1 MRRCSETP
9 RQDAVGERFA
19 AGLDRATKIGEG
31 NMSFK
36 RSVLITAIIAVTTAC
51 TTTGDK
57 KNDVAD
63 GAVTV
68 TADAKE
74 APPVANSS
82 PAVPPAMVASNA
94 DGIVDHSAHE
104 TSAPVAESVAQPTDP
119 APQKV
124 EAAPQQET
132 VAPPVSQPAPVQ
144 APAVVETPAPRVTA
158 PAPAKKPTTVVVDR
172 TPHTFNVTVQTK
184 DPSHPNFGR
193 GANLGFVVDGAPGKE
208 LALARGVTYTFAVR
222 TGIQHDFYFTTSPVG
237 HGAGTVTDGVIG
249 QFIYNGDAEFTPTPT
264 TPPVVYYECRNHK
277 YMGGKIHIA
286 NAGEK
291 VVLGGASET
300 AEQATSAVTRNYTAE
315 QVKQKLSFAD
325 MMTAS
330 SAAAKRVAAS
340 ANAEAKQYAA
350 EAKHQ
355 LASARTALGAG
366 DNNGAMAAVDE
377 ALRLMNSATALVPD
391 ESAAADDKARYT
403 ELLDQVHGFEASYQ
417 RNVQQGVKPKGGA
430 ELDKSKFN
438 RMKDEAEALADKGQ
452 YGEAVKQLEAAN
464 ELLTTALSAMLDSQ
478 TVVYEKN
485 FATPKDEY
493 EYELSRY
500 GSYAELVPVAIEQR
514 HPAPQTISMMDEL
527 TKRAQEIHDEAVG
540 LAKKSD
546 YKMAI
551 MALQAATERVQ
562 KALRLA
568 GVQ

>member
-1 MRRCSETP
+1 
-9 RQDAVGERFA
+9 
-19 AGLDRATKIGEG
+19 
-31 NMSFK
+31 MSFK
-36 RSVLITAIIAVTTAC
+36 RSVLITAIIAAATAC

-63 GAVTV
+63 GAVTSA
-68 TADAKE
+68 ADAKE
-74 APPVANSS
+74 APPAANSS
-82 PAVPPAMVASNA
+82 PVMPPPTMVASNA
-94 DGIVDHSAHE
+94 DSIADDSAHE
-104 TSAPVAESVAQPTDP
+104 MSAPVAESAPQPTDP

-124 EAAPQQET
+124 EAAPQQEA

-158 PAPAKKPTTVVVDR
+158 PAPAANKPAAARGPTTVVVDR

-237 HGAGTVTDGVIG
+237 HGAGTVTDGVVG
-249 QFIYNGDAEFTPTPT
+249 QFIYNGDAEFTPTAT

-286 NAGEK
+286 NVGEK

-300 AEQATSAVTRNYTAE
+300 TEQATDAVTRNYTAE

-325 MMTAS
+325 MMTTH

-340 ANAEAKQYAA
+340 ANAEAKQYASQ
-350 EAKHQ
+350 AKQ
-355 LASARTALGAG
+355 RLASARTALGAG
-366 DNNGAMAAVDE
+366 DNSGAMAAVDE

-417 RNVQQGVKPKGGA
+417 RNVQQGVKSKAGA
-430 ELDKSKFN
+430 ELDKGKFN
-438 RMKDEAEALADKGQ
+438 RMKDEAETLAGKGQ

-464 ELLTTALSAMLDSQ
+464 ELITTALSAMLDSQ

-514 HPAPQTISMMDEL
+514 HPAPQTVSMMDEL

>member
-1 MRRCSETP
+1 
-9 RQDAVGERFA
+9 
-19 AGLDRATKIGEG
+19 
-31 NMSFK
+31 MSFK

-158 PAPAKKPTTVVVDR
+158 PAPANKPAAVHGPTTVVVDR

-350 EAKHQ
+350 EAKQQ

>member
-1 MRRCSETP
+1 
-9 RQDAVGERFA
+9 
-19 AGLDRATKIGEG
+19 
-31 NMSFK
+31 MSFK

-94 DGIVDHSAHE
+94 DGIVDYSAHE
-104 TSAPVAESVAQPTDP
+104 TRAPVAESVAQPTDP

-132 VAPPVSQPAPVQ
+132 DAPPVSQPAPVQ
-144 APAVVETPAPRVTA
+144 APAV
-158 PAPAKKPTTVVVDR
+158 
-172 TPHTFNVTVQTK
+172 
-184 DPSHPNFGR
+184 
-193 GANLGFVVDGAPGKE
+193 
-208 LALARGVTYTFAVR
+208 
-222 TGIQHDFYFTTSPVG
+222 
-237 HGAGTVTDGVIG
+237 
-249 QFIYNGDAEFTPTPT
+249 
-264 TPPVVYYECRNHK
+264 YYECRNHN

-350 EAKHQ
+350 EAKQQ

-391 ESAAADDKARYT
+391 ERAAADDKARYT

-493 EYELSRY
+493 EYDLSRY

-527 TKRAQEIHDEAVG
+527 TKRAQEIHGEAG
-540 LAKKSD
+540 GRAGG
-546 YKMAI
+546 AGGGG
-551 MALQAATERVQ
+551 AGGARRAA
-562 KALRLA
+562 
-568 GVQ
+568 